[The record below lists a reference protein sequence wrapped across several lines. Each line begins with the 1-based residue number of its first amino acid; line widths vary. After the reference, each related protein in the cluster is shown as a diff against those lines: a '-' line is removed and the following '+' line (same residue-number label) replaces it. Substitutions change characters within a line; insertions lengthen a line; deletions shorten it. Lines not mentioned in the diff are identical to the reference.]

1 MLLNMPNLNLVL
13 RWTGKN
19 SETSMRIYYFFS
31 RITGLDPAGPLF
43 EQTTS
48 AVRIDKS
55 DCSFVD
61 IIHTNGGNED
71 AGFLGMNA
79 AVGHSDFFPNGGH
92 QQPKCNNNFVCSHGE
107 APWIWVDSV
116 KNSSPCSFVPC
127 SSEQNWNSGA
137 CTSCGVAGCKKMG
150 WDSTKP
156 RSNTKYYGNTRSSAP
171 YC

>member
-1 MLLNMPNLNLVL
+1 MYNKPII
-13 RWTGKN
+13 N
-19 SETSMRIYYFFS
+19 SPS

-48 AVRIDKS
+48 AVRIDRS

-107 APWIWVDSV
+107 APWIWVDS
-116 KNSSPCSFVPC
+116 
-127 SSEQNWNSGA
+127 
-137 CTSCGVAGCKKMG
+137 
-150 WDSTKP
+150 
-156 RSNTKYYGNTRSSAP
+156 GNLQL
-171 YC
+171 

>member
-1 MLLNMPNLNLVL
+1 MYEFKIGAKIDIFL
-13 RWTGKN
+13 
-19 SETSMRIYYFFS
+19 

-48 AVRIDKS
+48 TVRIDRT

-107 APWIWVDSV
+107 APWIWVDS
-116 KNSSPCSFVPC
+116 
-127 SSEQNWNSGA
+127 GII
-137 CTSCGVAGCKKMG
+137 GL
-150 WDSTKP
+150 P
-156 RSNTKYYGNTRSSAP
+156 RNH
-171 YC
+171 C

>member
-1 MLLNMPNLNLVL
+1 M
-13 RWTGKN
+13 
-19 SETSMRIYYFFS
+19 IHCS

-48 AVRIDKS
+48 AVRIDRS

-107 APWIWVDSV
+107 APWIWVDSG
-116 KNSSPCSFVPC
+116 KLRLKKTCIFMIISS
-127 SSEQNWNSGA
+127 
-137 CTSCGVAGCKKMG
+137 
-150 WDSTKP
+150 
-156 RSNTKYYGNTRSSAP
+156 
-171 YC
+171 

>member
-1 MLLNMPNLNLVL
+1 MFIRCQICQIRIWNHIEQVNISNRPVDN
-13 RWTGKN
+13 
-19 SETSMRIYYFFS
+19 TSF

-48 AVRIDKS
+48 AVRIDRS

-107 APWIWVDSV
+107 APWIWVDSG
-116 KNSSPCSFVPC
+116 KL
-127 SSEQNWNSGA
+127 
-137 CTSCGVAGCKKMG
+137 
-150 WDSTKP
+150 
-156 RSNTKYYGNTRSSAP
+156 RL
-171 YC
+171 